1 MLTIDVVDLVL
12 TGRFPPFSELT
23 MRDDI
28 TEKLGVCDSPHYPDH
43 APYGNLCFDLQS
55 RRKFACDFYR
65 SQKCI
70 VSPRDNSPLSVKWA
84 TSYLLVQNQ
93 VPFLLRSL
101 FARPD
106 RSGCQLPMQGSHPG
120 RGLLVDV
127 DHRKTLCHDRSPEQ
141 SNPGP

>member
-1 MLTIDVVDLVL
+1 MTSPKNLAFATHL
-12 TGRFPPFSELT
+12 
-23 MRDDI
+23 I
-28 TEKLGVCDSPHYPDH
+28 TQITLHTATFASIFNREE
-43 APYGNLCFDLQS
+43 NLPATFIEVKNAL
-55 RRKFACDFYR
+55 YR
-65 SQKCI
+65 QENGG
-70 VSPRDNSPLSVKWA
+70 PNNSPLSVKWA